1 MTIQEAMGQRAKEM
15 KKIKLRTVQVSPCS
29 PGADVSGVSP
39 CSPGADVAAMVR
51 VLAQMWQRLAGAEA
65 GAR

>member
-29 PGADVSGVSP
+29 PGADV
-39 CSPGADVAAMVR
+39 AAMVR